1 MSPTS
6 TVRRPTSSGG
16 LAITLWSVGGV
27 IALLVQA
34 IVRLLPRALEPIL
47 DGSLDAVAGLA
58 YLAAIVGLA
67 YSEGYRGFQQ
77 RFSPRV
83 VVRALTLAEHP
94 RPLLV
99 VLAPL
104 HAMALIHATR
114 RRLLGSWLLLL
125 GIVGLIVLVAQLDQP
140 WRGAVDA
147 GVVVGLSWGAIAT
160 VILLIRALRGAPPD
174 VDPDLPH
181 QSGTGP

>member
-1 MSPTS
+1 MNPS
-6 TVRRPTSSGG
+6 TAGRRPSSASEW
-16 LAITLWSVGGV
+16 AIVLWSIGGV
-27 IALLVQA
+27 LALLVQA

-58 YLAAIVGLA
+58 YLASIAGLA

-83 VVRALTLAEHP
+83 VVRALHLARHP
-94 RPLLV
+94 EPLLV
-99 VLAPL
+99 IAAPL

-114 RRLLGSWLLLL
+114 RRLLGSWSLLL
-125 GIVGLIVLVAQLDQP
+125 GIIGLIVLVSKLEQP

-147 GVVVGLSWGAIAT
+147 GVVVGLSWGAVAT
-160 VILLIRALRGAPPD
+160 LVLLIRACRGSPPE
-174 VDPDLPH
+174 VDPDLPKP
-181 QSGTGP
+181 G